1 MGIER
6 LKEALEAN
14 DWEGNDYLGDDI
26 NPEDFDDEIRSEGE
40 VGFGINPAEME
51 DEMKG
56 MKQAIYGSG
65 IGGDDEMGEG
75 TEQDEEVE
83 KLQAMMLR
91 MQAVRGKCTTLVLGD
106 PADDCRFRRRYAGST
121 EEEICCEGCQR
132 NHEVIIT
139 YTWAPYSLFNC
150 FRPGKL

>member
-14 DWEGNDYLGDDI
+14 DWEGNDELGDDI
-26 NPEDFDDEIRSEGE
+26 NPEDFDDEIGSEGE
-40 VGFGINPAEME
+40 VEFGIDPAEME

-65 IGGDDEMGEG
+65 IGGDDEIGEG

-91 MQAVRGKCTTLVLGD
+91 MQAVRGRCATLVLDD
-106 PADDCRFRRRYAGST
+106 PADDRRLGRRYAGSR
-121 EEEICCEGCQR
+121 EEEICCEGCQ
-132 NHEVIIT
+132 
-139 YTWAPYSLFNC
+139 
-150 FRPGKL
+150 

>member
-40 VGFGINPAEME
+40 VGFGIDPAEME

-65 IGGDDEMGEG
+65 IGVDDEMGEG

-106 PADDCRFRRRYAGST
+106 PTDYCRFRRRYA
-121 EEEICCEGCQR
+121 
-132 NHEVIIT
+132 
-139 YTWAPYSLFNC
+139 
-150 FRPGKL
+150 

>member
-14 DWEGNDYLGDDI
+14 DWEGNDELGDDI
-26 NPEDFDDEIRSEGE
+26 NPEDFDDEIGSEGE
-40 VGFGINPAEME
+40 VGFGIDPAEMQ

-91 MQAVRGKCTTLVLGD
+91 MQAVRGKCSALAFDD
-106 PADDCRFRRRYAGST
+106 PADDCRFGRRYAGSR
-121 EEEICCEGCQR
+121 EEEVCCEGCQ
-132 NHEVIIT
+132 
-139 YTWAPYSLFNC
+139 
-150 FRPGKL
+150 